1 MKEDLPI
8 RRLGIGLAIALML
21 GMLIIPAVAQ
31 QTDQNLDLLPFP
43 RQSATITLANT
54 GLDITP
60 AQLNPGPVT
69 FTVVNNSDTARGV
82 YITGNDR
89 VGNPLLRYSMRIM
102 PGASTTM
109 EFWMY
114 QGNNYTFH
122 DFTSKKIVNDESSF
136 TSNFSTQM
144 SIATPFPIGRGP
156 QYEPQTGT
164 ITITNTG
171 IEVNPR
177 TSRQGPITFNI
188 INRSN
193 HLSGVVISGEDRSG
207 TPIIRYTRMIRP
219 GMSANMSFW
228 LYEGKDYTIRDFT
241 RRYAVG
247 SQMKFESRFRTTL
260 TVSPGSPAFGAG
272 PSMPDP
278 QDQ

>member
-8 RRLGIGLAIALML
+8 RKLGIGLAIALVL
-21 GMLIIPAVAQ
+21 GMLIIPAAAQ

-43 RQSATITLANT
+43 RQSATITLTNT

-82 YITGNDR
+82 YITGQDR
-89 VGNPLLRYSMRIM
+89 IGDPLLRYSMRIM

-122 DFTSKKIVNDESSF
+122 DFTAKKVVNDESVF
-136 TSNFSTQM
+136 TSKFSTQM
-144 SIATPFPIGRGP
+144 SISTPFPIGRGP
-156 QYEPQTGT
+156 RYGPQTGT

-171 IEVNPR
+171 IEVSPR
-177 TSRQGPITFNI
+177 TTNLGPIRFSI
-188 INRSN
+188 VNRTN
-193 HLSGVVISGEDRSG
+193 QMRGVVITGEDRSG
-207 TPIIRYTRMIRP
+207 TPIIRYTRLLRP
-219 GMSANMSFW
+219 GMSAHMSFW
-228 LYEGKDYTIRDFT
+228 LYEGKNYTIRDFT
-241 RRYAVG
+241 RRYVAG
-247 SQMKFESRFRTTL
+247 RQMKFESKYRTTL
-260 TVSPGSPAFGAG
+260 SVRPGSP
-272 PSMPDP
+272 SL
-278 QDQ
+278 